1 MTWSSDFGS
10 VERDTL
16 HCLPPGTN
24 HRRKQAACPIPY
36 CVPAMLQSD
45 IQTYFMK
52 LMLETSYSL
61 QQESANMFDTPR
73 SCEHVLVSMKCALCR
88 TLPSCYLAQMIF
100 PERSK
105 APTCAWLSFP
115 FHSVGPTLTVFV
127 IGAST
132 IAEEQF
138 NLRSGNWLKRRRS

>member
-1 MTWSSDFGS
+1 
-10 VERDTL
+10 
-16 HCLPPGTN
+16 
-24 HRRKQAACPIPY
+24 
-36 CVPAMLQSD
+36 
-45 IQTYFMK
+45 MK

-73 SCEHVLVSMKCALCR
+73 SCEHVLVSMKCALCG
-88 TLPSCYLAQMIF
+88 TLPAVIWLKMIF
-100 PERSK
+100 PERIK

-132 IAEEQF
+132 ASTIARRAVQF
-138 NLRSGNWLKRRRS
+138 KIWKLAKETSKLVS